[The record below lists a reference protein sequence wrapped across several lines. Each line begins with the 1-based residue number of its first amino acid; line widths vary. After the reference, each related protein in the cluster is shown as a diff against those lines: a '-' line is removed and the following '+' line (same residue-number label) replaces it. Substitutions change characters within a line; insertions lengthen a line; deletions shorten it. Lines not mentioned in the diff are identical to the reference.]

1 MTAGMEDGI
10 FPKPRAGFLLLFT
23 FLKFLSTGSL
33 VSERFEIS
41 SSTPMLN
48 SPIIIYENDNP
59 PAQYHLERGG
69 GFITADEIY

>member
-1 MTAGMEDGI
+1 
-10 FPKPRAGFLLLFT
+10 
-23 FLKFLSTGSL
+23 